1 MVGFVDDSQ
10 RKPPLALDQTFEVL
24 QFLAQAGNSAAERR
38 LQDIAHSCSHVW
50 PDYVFNTNERR
61 GGALSQQKNQFRSGS
76 RQYPLAGSPGDSL
89 PSGFASGG
97 RYHSHESRLPE
108 TWPNIDYTGSMF
120 DMDVDWDMD
129 LSGEAEGI
137 YSSFHNPTLPLT
149 GDDYID
155 WLEIEKVFSGP

>member
-1 MVGFVDDSQ
+1 
-10 RKPPLALDQTFEVL
+10 
-24 QFLAQAGNSAAERR
+24 
-38 LQDIAHSCSHVW
+38 
-50 PDYVFNTNERR
+50 
-61 GGALSQQKNQFRSGS
+61 
-76 RQYPLAGSPGDSL
+76 
-89 PSGFASGG
+89 
-97 RYHSHESRLPE
+97 
-108 TWPNIDYTGSMF
+108 MF